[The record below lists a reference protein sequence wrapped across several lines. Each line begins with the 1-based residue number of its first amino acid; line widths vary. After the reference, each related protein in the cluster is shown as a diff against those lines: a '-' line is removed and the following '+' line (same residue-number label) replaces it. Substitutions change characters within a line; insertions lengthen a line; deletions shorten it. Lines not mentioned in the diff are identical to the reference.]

1 MTFKKFQ
8 SLFLTKYPDGE
19 VFPHDV
25 FCHGESGK
33 IQKVGVVFKPNGKVF
48 MYRGAYE
55 DILCKIGINVISKE
69 RFHELEIRLDHLKG
83 LDGTTDEFFGG
94 LWDCANAIQKL
105 ESQIA
110 EYKANWIIA

>member
-8 SLFLTKYPDGE
+8 SLFATKYPDGE

-69 RFHELEIRLDHLKG
+69 RFSELEMRLERLNEWN
-83 LDGTTDEFFGG
+83 GTDDFFGG
-94 LWDCANAIQKL
+94 VIDNTEAIQKL